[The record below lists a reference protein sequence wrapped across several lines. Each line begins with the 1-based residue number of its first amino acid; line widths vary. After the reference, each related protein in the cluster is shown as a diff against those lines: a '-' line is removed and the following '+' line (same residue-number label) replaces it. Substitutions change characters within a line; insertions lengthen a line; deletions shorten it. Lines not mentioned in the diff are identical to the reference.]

1 MDKKLQRVR
10 EDVLTGLGELTD
22 YMGFGRVIGQLY
34 SALLM
39 SQHPLCLD
47 ELESIVGKSKGSV
60 SLNMRNLERWRMVHE
75 VWVKGERRK
84 FYEAETDIWKIVT
97 YVLGS
102 RELNKVRAAV
112 LVLEE
117 DLDRLQSAR
126 PSLNEEDR
134 HLADFYQERVA
145 ELHKFFRLAQLILE
159 NLVVSGAPPDEMPSW
174 APDI

>member
-1 MDKKLQRVR
+1 MDKTLQRVR

-22 YMGFGRVIGQLY
+22 FIGFGRVIGQLY
-34 SALLM
+34 GALLM

-47 ELESIVGKSKGSV
+47 ELESIVGRSKASV
-60 SLNMRNLERWRMVHE
+60 SMNMCHLERWRMVHE

-84 FYEAETDIWKIVT
+84 FYEAEPDIWKIVT

-102 RELNKVRAAV
+102 RELNKVRTAV

-126 PSLNEEDR
+126 PSLGAESR
-134 HLADFYQERVA
+134 QLVDFYQERVA
-145 ELHKFFRLAQLILE
+145 ELHKFFQLAQLILE
-159 NLVVSGAPPDEMPSW
+159 SLAVSEAPPDVVLSW
-174 APDI
+174 APDL